1 LAAQAAEKKSGA
13 PISLVWPLPPEK
25 PRIKWLESISTS
37 RDIGADKQSAL
48 QRFVV
53 GFEAPKIMMEKP
65 YGITV
70 DREGRIYVT
79 DTGKNPAVHVF
90 DKKAKKAWQIGA
102 KGRVQ
107 LQLPIGVAVDDQEGT
122 VWVSDAKARVIYA
135 FAING
140 DPISAIGQEGEFQ
153 NPTGLAIDSKR
164 RVLYVADSRAH
175 VVKSYRLD
183 GTPLATIGGPG
194 NKDGYFNFPT
204 NVAVDHAGRLW
215 VVDSMNFR
223 VQVFEDGKFV
233 KKFGELGDSPG
244 TFSRPRGMGFD
255 SEGHIYVADAAF
267 NNYQIFDDQGRLLL
281 YVGNGGA
288 NPGQFHLP
296 AGMFVDKNNRIYVVD
311 QLNARVQVF

>member
-1 LAAQAAEKKSGA
+1 MMWWEVPKVRKVCQVCLVLLLSIAVWAVIGVPVANTERSCHGLAAQAAEKKSGA

-153 NPTGLAIDSKR
+153 NPTGLAIDPKR

-183 GTPLATIGGPG
+183 GTPLAPSAAPATRMAISI
-194 NKDGYFNFPT
+194 FRPT
-204 NVAVDHAGRLW
+204 
-215 VVDSMNFR
+215 
-223 VQVFEDGKFV
+223 
-233 KKFGELGDSPG
+233 SPW
-244 TFSRPRGMGFD
+244 TTR
-255 SEGHIYVADAAF
+255 DAC
-267 NNYQIFDDQGRLLL
+267 GSSTR
-281 YVGNGGA
+281 
-288 NPGQFHLP
+288 
-296 AGMFVDKNNRIYVVD
+296 
-311 QLNARVQVF
+311 